1 MVSNQLAVILA
12 TLTLLGTVG
21 LLAVAVAV
29 AVWAALRGN
38 WPLARKVGA
47 GAIGLVAIYAV
58 VLLGAGLLSRDTLRS
73 TGEEKYF
80 CEIDC
85 HLAYLVVGIHPVEQV
100 PGATGRVWA
109 VELRT
114 RFDETTISAQ
124 RGREAPLWPSPRH
137 VALRDSAGGS
147 HEPMAGTEEWLA
159 RQGMHSTPLSQEL
172 RPGDAYTTTL
182 LFDLPVGADPA
193 RLLVE
198 DAEWPNT
205 LLIGS
210 ERSPWHG
217 KSLLP
222 LPAGT
227 L

>member
-12 TLTLLGTVG
+12 TLTLIGSVA
-21 LLAVAVAV
+21 LLAVALAI
-29 AVWAALRGN
+29 AGWAALRGN
-38 WPLARKVGA
+38 WPLLRKAGA
-47 GAIGLVAIYAV
+47 GAAGLVGSYALL
-58 VLLGAGLLSRDTLRS
+58 LLGAGLISRDTLQAAD
-73 TGEEKYF
+73 GEKYF

-85 HLAYLVVGIHPVEQV
+85 HLAYRVVGFRPAEQV

-114 RFDETTISAQ
+114 RFDETTISPR

-147 HEPMAGTEEWLA
+147 HEPMAGAEEWLA
-159 RQGMHSTPLSQEL
+159 RKGIHSTPLSQEL

-182 LFDLPVGADPA
+182 LFDLPAGAEPA
-193 RLLVE
+193 RLVVE
-198 DAEWPNT
+198 DDEWPNT

-222 LPAGT
+222 LPAET